1 MDRRSSKTYGDEKVQ
16 RASKAEGSVVVARQR
31 RQRSALVVESDQ
43 GQLIH
48 TPRWLVDTLWY
59 LGDELLC

>member
-1 MDRRSSKTYGDEKVQ
+1 MQ
-16 RASKAEGSVVVARQR
+16 RASKAEGSVVVVRQR
-31 RQRSALVVESDQ
+31 RRRSELVVELDQ

-48 TPRWLVDTLWY
+48 TPRWLMDTLWY